1 MHSNWPHCLQEFFIS
16 GKLAENSY
24 HQNTK
29 NIVFFNYGKLPEE
42 NQSTIRIS
50 KPLYETCL
58 KMLTRRMFLSRKI
71 IPSGF
76 QNFAEKPED
85 VTLEDV
91 SSTQQYEE
99 NLMYSERVKKQQVP
113 KEDDRSV
120 IPVLKLAT
128 ST

>member
-1 MHSNWPHCLQEFFIS
+1 MNNNWSHCLQEFFNS
-16 GKLAENSY
+16 GKLAEKSY
-24 HQNTK
+24 HQNSK
-29 NIVFFNYGKLPEE
+29 IVVSLWK
-42 NQSTIRIS
+42 I
-50 KPLYETCL
+50 
-58 KMLTRRMFLSRKI
+58 SRKI

-91 SSTQQYEE
+91 SATQQYEE

-113 KEDDRSV
+113 KEDDRSP
-120 IPVLKLAT
+120 IPVLKLPT